1 MKMSVDYSQVTET
14 AGDDISKEQLL
25 RLQTRYYFASQ
36 YCKGKDVLEVSCGTG
51 AGLGILQKV
60 SKKIVAGDYCSSLI
74 LTAFSHYGHR
84 VPFLRFDAHFLPFKN
99 NSFDVIICYE
109 AMYYFKNPDI
119 FVQECN
125 RLLRQKGKLI
135 LCTANKDLPDFNP
148 SPHSYFYFSPIEFK
162 ELLESQKF
170 QIQCFGDC
178 PVDYASIKQKLIEV
192 DGWLRNRLRY
202 CIWTDWKKPERKRK
216 NLIRLGIPQGQAYA
230 WSRTR
235 MGGWAVALRRSLHE
249 CLKNIIFMSKVRYL
263 ALPSHWNVSKGGDMF
278 HYTTFINYCLT
289 LITNTPYFL

>member
-1 MKMSVDYSQVTET
+1 MSVDYSQVTET

-36 YCKGKDVLEVSCGTG
+36 YCKDKDVLEVACGTG
-51 AGLGILQKV
+51 PGLGILQKI
-60 SKKIVAGDYCSSLI
+60 SKKIVAGDYCPSLL

-84 VPFLRFDAHFLPFKN
+84 IPFLRFDAHFLPFKN

-109 AMYYFKNPDI
+109 AIYYFKNPDI

-178 PVDYASIKQKLIEV
+178 PVDYKSIKQKALSFV
-192 DGWLRNRLRY
+192 KRMMVKFNLMPKTMAG
-202 CIWTDWKKPERKRK
+202 KKLFKRIVFGKLVSMPHELTWSDNCFLPEKINANTIDKRHK
-216 NLIRLGIPQGQAYA
+216 VIFV
-230 WSRTR
+230 
-235 MGGWAVALRRSLHE
+235 VAE
-249 CLKNIIFMSKVRYL
+249 KI
-263 ALPSHWNVSKGGDMF
+263 
-278 HYTTFINYCLT
+278 
-289 LITNTPYFL
+289 